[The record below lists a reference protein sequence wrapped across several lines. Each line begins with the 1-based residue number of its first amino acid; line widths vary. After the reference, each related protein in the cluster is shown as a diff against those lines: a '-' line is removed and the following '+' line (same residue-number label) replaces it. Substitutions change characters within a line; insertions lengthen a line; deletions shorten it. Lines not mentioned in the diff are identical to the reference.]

1 MFRNADDQPT
11 PWMKHSGGWV
21 RIVPGAPTQPNLR
34 LDVQPDPGHPD
45 QPWTWAVVEPGP
57 ADDQAA
63 YDIGLGRAPSAEEA
77 KAAAEALAT
86 AYRRGDLD

>member
-34 LDVQPDPGHPD
+34 LDVQPDLDHPD
-45 QPWTWAVVEPGP
+45 QAWTWAVVEPGP

-63 YDIGLGRAPSAEEA
+63 YDVGLARASSVEED
-77 KAAAEALAT
+77 KNAAEAMAT
-86 AYRRGDLD
+86 AYRGGDLN

>member
-11 PWMKHSGGWV
+11 ARMQHSGGWV

-34 LDVQPDPGHPD
+34 LDVQPDPDHPD